1 MESAFK
7 HYCYVQILISINTAP
22 EFLGVQFCAKLWHV
36 IYKKL
41 SYQILFDCSIRMLM
55 LVFTFDKSV
64 YFNLTVNTEYN
75 YYK

>member
-1 MESAFK
+1 MCKSLL
-7 HYCYVQILISINTAP
+7 VNTAP

-41 SYQILFDCSIRMLM
+41 GYQILFDCSIRMLM